1 MTTSSIL
8 HELGFSS
15 HEAHAYLALLE
26 IGTGTVTEIAEK
38 AAIKRPTCYLVL
50 GELQHKGFVSL
61 VPHAK
66 KLVYT
71 SSGPD
76 ALLAFANDRRRHLLD
91 IMPHLESLHA
101 QSKDKPRVRF
111 FDGIKSVV
119 SYYKTEAYPNH
130 EVDFFASIA
139 AIAEHPEI
147 PFIHEMSDYKKKK
160 IREIITTNKEDIEY
174 VRDRKLHDDH
184 HAIRV
189 LPKNSPWMFKT
200 DNILTPGKVGIT
212 SLTKKVFVVL
222 IEDHDV
228 YASYRTLFDLAWQ
241 SAIPIQKYLK

>member
-8 HELGFSS
+8 HELGFSH
-15 HEAHAYLALLE
+15 HEASVYLALLE
-26 IGTGTVTEIAEK
+26 IGTGTVTEIAK
-38 AAIKRPTCYLVL
+38 RADTKRPTAYLVL
-50 GELQHKGFVSL
+50 DELQQKGFVSL
-61 VPHAK
+61 VPHPK

-76 ALLAFANDRRRHLLD
+76 ALLSFANERRRHLLD

-119 SYYKTEAYPNH
+119 SYYKNEAYPNH
-130 EVDFFASIA
+130 EVDFFASIT
-139 AIAEHPEI
+139 AISLHPEI
-147 PFIHEMSDYKKKK
+147 PFIHEMPDYKKKK
-160 IREIITTNKEDIEY
+160 IREIITQNKEDMEY
-174 VRDRKLHDDH
+174 TRERQSHHDH
-184 HAIRV
+184 HAIKM
-189 LPKNSPWMFKT
+189 LPKNSPWVFKT

-212 SLTKKVFVVL
+212 SLTKKIFVVL
-222 IEDHDV
+222 IEDADV

-241 SAIPIQKYLK
+241 SAIPVQKYLR

>member
-1 MTTSSIL
+1 MTTSSVL
-8 HELGFSS
+8 HELGLSE
-15 HEAHAYLALLE
+15 HEASTYLALLE

-38 AAIKRPTCYLVL
+38 AHIKRPTAYLVL
-50 GELQHKGFVSL
+50 GELQQKGFVSL
-61 VPHAK
+61 VPHPK
-66 KLVYT
+66 KLIYT

-76 ALLAFANDRRRHLLD
+76 ALLSYANERRRHLLD

-119 SYYKTEAYPNH
+119 SYYKTEAYPNDA
-130 EVDFFASIA
+130 VDFFASIA
-139 AIAEHPEI
+139 SVSAHPEI
-147 PFIHEMSDYKKKK
+147 PFIHEMPDYSNKKV
-160 IREIITTNKEDIEY
+160 REIVTPHKEDMEY
-174 VRDRKLHDDH
+174 AKARKSHQDH

-222 IEDHDV
+222 IEDSDV

-241 SAIPIQKYLK
+241 SAIPVQKYLR

>member
-8 HELGFSS
+8 HELGFSH
-15 HEAHAYLALLE
+15 HEARAYLALLE

-38 AAIKRPTCYLVL
+38 ADIKRPTAYLVL
-50 GELQHKGFVSL
+50 GELQQKGFVSL
-61 VPHAK
+61 VPHPK
-66 KLVYT
+66 KLIYT

-76 ALLAFANDRRRHLLD
+76 ALLSYANDRRRHLLD

-139 AIAEHPEI
+139 SIVKNPEI
-147 PFIHEMSDYKKKK
+147 PFIHEMPDYKKKK
-160 IREIITTNKEDIEY
+160 IREIITQNKEDLEY
-174 VRDRKLHDDH
+174 ACGLLSRADH
-184 HAIRV
+184 HHIKV
-189 LPKNSPWMFKT
+189 LPKNSQWVFAT

-222 IEDHDV
+222 IEDADV

-241 SAIPIQKYLK
+241 SAIPVQKYLK

>member
-1 MTTSSIL
+1 MIAPSIL
-8 HELGFSS
+8 HELGFSR
-15 HEAHAYLALLE
+15 HEASTYLALLE
-26 IGTGTVTEIAEK
+26 IGTGTVTEIAKK
-38 AAIKRPTCYLVL
+38 ADVKRPTAYLVL
-50 GELQHKGFVSL
+50 EDLQQKGFVAL
-61 VPHAK
+61 VPHPK

-76 ALLAFANDRRRHLLD
+76 ALLASANERRRHLLD

-101 QSKDKPRVRF
+101 QSKDKPRIRF

-119 SYYKTEAYPNH
+119 SYYKTEAYSNN

-139 AIAEHPEI
+139 AIANHPEI
-147 PFIHEMSDYKKKK
+147 PFIYEMSNYKKKR
-160 IREIITTNKEDIEY
+160 IREIITQNKEDIEY
-174 VRDRKLHDDH
+174 ARGRHAYHDH
-184 HAIRV
+184 HAIKV

-200 DNILTPGKVGIT
+200 DNILTPGRVGIT

-228 YASYRTLFDLAWQ
+228 YASYRALFDLAWQ
-241 SAIPIQKYLK
+241 SAVPIQKYLQ

>member
-1 MTTSSIL
+1 MTTQSIL
-8 HELGFSS
+8 HELGFST

-38 AAIKRPTCYLVL
+38 ADIKRPTAYCVL
-50 GELQHKGFVSL
+50 GELQKKGFVSL
-61 VPHAK
+61 VPHEK

-76 ALLAFANDRRRHLLD
+76 ALLASATERRRHLLD

-139 AIAEHPEI
+139 SVAKHPEI
-147 PFIHEMSDYKKKK
+147 PFIHEMPDYGKKS
-160 IREIITTNKEDIEY
+160 IREIVTQNKEDIEY
-174 VRDRKLHDDH
+174 ARGRKSHQDH
-184 HAIRV
+184 HAIKV
-189 LPKNSPWMFKT
+189 LPKNSSWIFKT

-241 SAIPIQKYLK
+241 SAIPIQKYLR